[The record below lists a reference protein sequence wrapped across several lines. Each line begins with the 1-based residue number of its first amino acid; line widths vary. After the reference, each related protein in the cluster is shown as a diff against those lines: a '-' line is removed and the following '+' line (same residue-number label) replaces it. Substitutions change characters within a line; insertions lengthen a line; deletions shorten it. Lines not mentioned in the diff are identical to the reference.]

1 MTLTVLLSSGEKR
14 IDVRRGESALD
25 ALKRGGVAFSAPCG
39 GLGVCG
45 GCRAKMTGAMTS
57 SDGGILSD
65 GEKSRGVRLLCR
77 TFPAGDC
84 TVDLRG
90 TDLEVQTEG
99 VSADYPLSPL
109 APGKFGAAID
119 IGTTTVA
126 VYLCDMESG
135 RIVASSSAANPQSVY
150 GADVISRIDA
160 IKRDFSALEAQRSL
174 IISLINNKLSLL
186 CGGEICAA
194 VICGNTVMEHI
205 AAGEDPRGI
214 ATYPFTPKTLFGSV
228 IPAEKVGLA
237 IKRGAP
243 VLFAP
248 CISSYV
254 GGDISCGAAVT
265 ALADSDVDTL
275 YLDVGTN
282 GEIGFA
288 HKGKLYF
295 CSAAA
300 GPALEGAGIKRG
312 MPCEAGAVCEVGIQD
327 NILMYKT
334 IKNAAAKGICGSGV
348 IDAVA
353 VMLSL
358 SVVDET
364 GRTDV
369 AGRFMKKI
377 GGEDVFTVSE
387 KDDIY
392 ITPSDVRAVQ
402 LAKAAIAAGER
413 IIAGKCGGDINKVG
427 KVILAGGF
435 GSHIR
440 PESAERIGLIPVGTA
455 KKTVAV
461 GNVAGTGA
469 VALLLSEEM
478 RQRARAIC
486 RDSVYTE
493 LSSCEEFS
501 DAYID
506 AMMF

>member
-1 MTLTVLLSSGEKR
+1 MTLTVLNSSGEKK
-14 IDVRRGESALD
+14 IDVRKGESALD
-25 ALKRGGVAFSAPCG
+25 ALRREGVPFSAPCG

-45 GCRAKMTGAMTS
+45 GCRATITGEMTS
-57 SDGGILSD
+57 DDGGLLT
-65 GEKSRGVRLLCR
+65 EAERSRGVRLLCR
-77 TFPAGDC
+77 TYPTGDC

-90 TDLEVQTEG
+90 TELEAQTEG
-99 VSADYPLSPL
+99 ASVGYALSPL
-109 APGKFGAAID
+109 AEGKFGAAID

-135 RIVASSSAANPQSVY
+135 RIVASVSAANPQCVY
-150 GADVISRIDA
+150 GADVISRINA
-160 IKRDFSALEAQRSL
+160 IKNDFSALEAQRAM
-174 IISLINNKLSLL
+174 IISLINEKLALL
-186 CGGEICAA
+186 CDGEIGAA

-205 AAGEDPRGI
+205 AAGEDPCGI
-214 ATYPFTPKTLFGSV
+214 ATYPFTPKTLFGHTV
-228 IPAEKVGLA
+228 PAEKLGLK

-248 CISSYV
+248 CVASYV

-265 ALADSDVDTL
+265 ALKDSDTDTL

-288 HKGKLYF
+288 HNGKLYF

-300 GPALEGAGIKRG
+300 GPALEGAGIRRG
-312 MPCEAGAVCEVGIQD
+312 MPSEQGAVCEVDVND
-327 NILMYKT
+327 NILTYKT
-334 IKNAAAKGICGSGV
+334 IKNSSAKGICGSGV

-353 VMLSL
+353 AMLDL
-358 SVVDET
+358 SVIDET
-364 GRTDV
+364 GRID
-369 AGRFMKKI
+369 AKSRFVKKI
-377 GGEDVFTVSE
+377 GGEDAFVISE

-392 ITPSDVRAVQ
+392 ITASDVRSVQ
-402 LAKAAIAAGER
+402 LAKAAIAAGAS
-413 IIAGKCGGDINKVG
+413 IIAEKCGCDVRRVG

-440 PESAERIGLIPVGTA
+440 PESAEKIGMIPSGTA

-469 VALLLSEEM
+469 VALLLSAEM
-478 RQRARAIC
+478 RERAEAIC
-486 RDSVYTE
+486 RDAIYTE
-493 LSSCEEFS
+493 LSSCAEFS

-506 AMMF
+506 AMTL